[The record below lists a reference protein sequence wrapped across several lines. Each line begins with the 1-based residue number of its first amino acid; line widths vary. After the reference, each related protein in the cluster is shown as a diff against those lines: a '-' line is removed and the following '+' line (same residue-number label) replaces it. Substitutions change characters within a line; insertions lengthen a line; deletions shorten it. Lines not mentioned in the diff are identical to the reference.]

1 MAVAFDANATID
13 VTANAV
19 TAITTSNLTISAG
32 SNLALIAQIIWSGAI
47 TMPVLQW
54 DKLGTPV
61 GLTAITNATVT
72 QTVMAQLFGLV
83 APVSGAKQLS
93 ASWTTARDVYLNQL
107 SYTGVDQTGGATS
120 FPGGASA
127 SATTGT
133 NATVTI
139 TSAVGDAVVAACGS
153 PVQAIDVINNTTTF
167 TDVNALNMNGAG
179 NRAAG
184 AASVAM
190 TYTIHASAT
199 WAVMGSSIKAAA
211 AAGAVFTKNRFIR
224 QAVNRAG
231 TY

>member
-1 MAVAFDANATID
+1 MAVTFDANATID

-19 TAITTSNLTISAG
+19 TSITTSNLTVG
-32 SNLALIAQIIWSGAI
+32 SGANRALIAQIIWSGAV
-47 TMPVLQW
+47 TAQTLQW

-61 GLTAITNATVT
+61 TMTAIPNATVT
-72 QTVMAQLFGLV
+72 QTVMARLYGLV
-83 APVSGAKQLS
+83 NPVSGAKQLS
-93 ASWTTARDVYLNQL
+93 AAWTTASDVYLNQL

-120 FPGGASA
+120 FPGGVSA

-133 NATVTI
+133 AATVNV
-139 TSAVGDAVVAACGS
+139 TSATGDAVVAVCGS

-167 TDVNALNMNGAG
+167 TDTAAVNMNGAG

-184 AASVAM
+184 AATVAM

-199 WAVMGSSIKAAA
+199 WAVVGASIKAFVAA
-211 AAGAVFTKNRFIR
+211 AAIFTRSTVSK